1 MRRKI
6 NIGKNRV
13 FTRDQ
18 LASALTIIIGNRIL
32 KPSVKRCNYMIEIEY
47 KYRKRNKTMRFQ
59 YALSEIAMQLFNGTV
74 EAYIYNM
81 RVQIKKMM
89 LKEGGL
95 NDE

>member
-1 MRRKI
+1 MSGKI
-6 NIGKNRV
+6 NMGKNRV

-32 KPSVKRCNYMIEIEY
+32 KPSVKRCNYAIVIEY

-81 RVQIKKMM
+81 RVQIKAMM
-89 LKEGGL
+89 LKEECL
-95 NDE
+95 NNE

>member
-1 MRRKI
+1 M
-6 NIGKNRV
+6 
-13 FTRDQ
+13 
-18 LASALTIIIGNRIL
+18 
-32 KPSVKRCNYMIEIEY
+32 IEY

-81 RVQIKKMM
+81 RVQIKAMM
-89 LKEGGL
+89 LKKEGL

>member
-1 MRRKI
+1 MSGKI
-6 NIGKNRV
+6 NMGENRA

-32 KPSVKRCNYMIEIEY
+32 KPSVKRCNYTIEIEY
-47 KYRKRNKTMRFQ
+47 KYRKRNKTMRFR

-89 LKEGGL
+89 LKEEGL